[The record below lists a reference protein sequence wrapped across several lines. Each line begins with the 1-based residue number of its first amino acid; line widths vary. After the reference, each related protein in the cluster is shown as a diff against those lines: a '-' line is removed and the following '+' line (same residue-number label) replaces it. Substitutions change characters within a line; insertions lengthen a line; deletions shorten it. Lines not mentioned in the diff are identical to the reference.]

1 MDFSLLSSS
10 KWLQY
15 NNKKVGKVKIEVWF
29 LQLPLLKRAI
39 YLLELKKIATMQLSN
54 SLKFPDK
61 LKQQAVLDILEASRR
76 RKGKLIASIKDVA
89 KFLKLRSWTR
99 CKTLFLTSRR
109 LLTRKISKLCLYHQE
124 LWSRHQTQLRS
135 NIHLKCLSTL
145 NSSTLVQL

>member
-1 MDFSLLSSS
+1 MLSSS

-89 KFLKLRSWTR
+89 KFLKLRS
-99 CKTLFLTSRR
+99 
-109 LLTRKISKLCLYHQE
+109 
-124 LWSRHQTQLRS
+124 
-135 NIHLKCLSTL
+135 
-145 NSSTLVQL
+145 